1 MLYSLINYSTT
12 HLIHLKT
19 FMKKEMTR
27 PDISGLPELRETS
40 WLANEVLKDLRISE
54 EKQKNYVV
62 NYVAG
67 FMRTTA
73 ILQKQMVL
81 PTTDS
86 GLGSG
91 CDLPCPNK
99 KISRKSLSVEATQSK
114 IESFTT
120 RLAHANIDVKC
131 DRFSNE
137 NRRKILSGRLSDGL
151 NVEFS
156 KTKLAKLMLKSGMKD
171 TMFDYRIK
179 KVIFFLKNIIRIK
192 KNLVRLRRC
201 ETKYNRSIQ
210 NFETSC

>member
-1 MLYSLINYSTT
+1 MLFSLIHYLTT
-12 HLIHLKT
+12 HLTHLKT
-19 FMKKEMTR
+19 FMKKEKTR

-67 FMRTTA
+67 FMRATA
-73 ILQKQMVL
+73 VLQKQKVL
-81 PTTDS
+81 PSTDS

-91 CDLPCPNK
+91 CDLPSPNK
-99 KISRKSLSVEATQSK
+99 KISRKSLTVEATQSK

-120 RLAHANIDVKC
+120 RLANANIDVKC

-156 KTKLAKLMLKSGMKD
+156 KTKLAELMLKSGMKD

-179 KVIFFLKNIIRIK
+179 KVILF
-192 KNLVRLRRC
+192 
-201 ETKYNRSIQ
+201 
-210 NFETSC
+210 